1 MSQYFEYRDFFKEEF
16 IDWQKLYNYL
26 ENMPFDET
34 LHKEMMKDIQVR
46 DKHRGTCLT
55 DIFPE
60 WEPYYEKL

>member
-1 MSQYFEYRDFFKEEF
+1 MVDFMKQEYV
-16 IDWQKLYNYL
+16 DWQKLYNYL
-26 ENMPFDET
+26 ENMPFDEA

>member
-1 MSQYFEYRDFFKEEF
+1 MGFFELEY

-26 ENMPFDET
+26 EKMPFDEA

-46 DKHRGTCLT
+46 DKHFSCLI

-60 WEPYYEKL
+60 WEHNEKL